1 MYAIQLATV
10 SGVGGGA
17 EVVLVVELL
26 LLVVDVEDVLVADVF
41 VLEVVV
47 ANVLDVVDVV
57 DVVLDNVVDE
67 VVGVPPGR
75 VR

>member
-1 MYAIQLATV
+1 MCAIQLATV

-17 EVVLVVELL
+17 EVLLVVELL
-26 LLVVDVEDVLVADVF
+26 LLVADVDDELVADVF

-47 ANVLDVVDVV
+47 VDMAAEVDVV
-57 DVVLDNVVDE
+57 DAVLDD
-67 VVGVPPGR
+67 VVGPVWVTPGR

>member
-10 SGVGGGA
+10 RGVGGGA

-47 ANVLDVVDVV
+47 VDMAAEVDVV
-57 DVVLDNVVDE
+57 DAVLDD
-67 VVGVPPGR
+67 VVGPVWVTPGR